1 MKKRILSM
9 IIAIV
14 MVVGLI
20 PGGALTALAAETDC
34 SYANPHQ
41 IQLPY
46 TSETL
51 NLTYDSGWDHY
62 YTWTA
67 PEAGALTVVMPEGL
81 HCDIFIDGYTADSG
95 INTTLTAD
103 VAAGEVV
110 ILNVYTLDDVNG
122 TWSASFAAGET
133 TAPEGGETTTPEGG
147 ETTTP
152 EGGETTTP
160 EGGETTAPEGG
171 ETTGTLDIY
180 LKLKAVNAEGE
191 DISNLGNGLDVVL
204 NGGEWVGTYSGTGD
218 DDGKFNVIIGENTL
232 SGWDYCPT
240 GYDKPADVTFTV
252 AADGTVTCN
261 DSHVT
266 VEKDGD
272 FTVLVIT
279 LEAGS
284 SEGGETTTPEGGE
297 ISIPEGAVEI
307 TDQNAL
313 PDLSASY
320 DSTVGWSG
328 ELNPDDN
335 VGYFSL
341 DLKAGDVL
349 YYTYVGEAY
358 YFYLFE
364 NDRYDFLEKES
375 IGSPLPRTDFFT
387 IEADG
392 NYSFC
397 SGQELTLHAWL
408 VRGSAGEGGE
418 TTTPEGG
425 DSGEIS
431 IPDDAVEITSN
442 DTDGLPEEVI
452 PVLGSYDAANG
463 YWVPFAMDTQ
473 YIFFA
478 KNLNEGDELYL
489 VFSEATEY
497 IFGVMTSPGDVY
509 TANGIVRFV
518 VTASDAYAVIT
529 KSDVKLKAYVVPAD
543 SGESGESGEGG
554 DIGETTATPIYVGGV
569 EMNDG
574 DYLAN
579 GATTVSDSAPATGG
593 YAHFAVVDGKATLT
607 LNNYTYSGAGGEAQI
622 SGNTDGAAIYYGG
635 SDTLYLTLQGESSV
649 THTGGGNYYN
659 SYGIFVD
666 YSLEISGTGSLSVS
680 GGSPDPTRDG
690 ISYGIY
696 SGYGDVTLL
705 SGAVTAIGGNAPYR
719 SVGVGAGNITVFGG
733 SLTAVGNMVS
743 DADNGWATESFGIIA
758 WGTITV
764 SGGSV
769 KATSATN
776 ADYSFAMLIYSE
788 SEDGLSLGGGMAI
801 LSPADARV
809 VYDEGWGAYTVS
821 NGTSY
826 ATEVEIGEE
835 PVCTHENTVLSCNS
849 DGTHNIVCADGACR
863 YVVEANVTCTVDD
876 TATVEFVLSEP
887 SCINEGIKQV
897 ITYCACG
904 YQLSNDGDVPI
915 PATGVHLNLRE
926 MPGVTP
932 DCVNAG
938 YRSYWVCDMSCPF
951 EDEGATVPIEDL
963 GAWVVEGGDGYLP
976 RDRTNHIGD
985 DVQYTASNDSH
996 DGVYVC
1002 CGGEYVTD
1010 EPHDFTY
1017 DAENHECICG
1027 KVEPVDLTFV
1037 LDGGTLTG
1045 EFAEMWGENGEN
1057 GTIPFATDYGLSVYT
1072 STLYVPEALVKDGYY
1087 ITGFKDQDG
1096 NFYDIS
1102 DDTDIITFLGD
1113 TTLTVQWEEYSD
1125 AGGEGGETGHT
1136 HTYDNGYYY
1145 SDDEYHYAYCDTCD
1159 YYDLDSAEAHYEDA
1173 AYEDH
1178 HCDVCGAYVR
1188 AWCTPIDPETDHR
1201 CINGENCGARL
1212 DDLCTDADN
1221 DHVCDGCGDDMG
1233 WLCEDT
1239 GADHLCDVCDAYMR
1253 ELCEDADEDHI
1264 CDAEGCGERIS
1275 PCDDV
1280 DNDNKCDICDA
1291 ELRAAWNDAD
1301 DDGVIDE
1308 GETVYSLLYNA
1319 FIDPAATIIKL
1330 LDDVSDFSVFLEEK
1344 AVTLDLNGHTVTL
1357 NGWFDISTAA
1367 SLTMKDSSTAKT
1379 GRIICDIENS
1389 YYMDV
1394 YSDGM
1399 LTLQGG
1405 TVDQIRLG
1413 ENTAAITLTGGTVG
1427 KMIVMRGEVI
1437 LGDTNVAQWKIS
1449 GGTFNVD
1456 PTTLNGFD
1464 SDNYEVVNN
1473 NDGTW
1478 TVQEKNP
1485 DDFVD
1490 EHFHDKEGYEVI
1502 WSENFDGET
1511 FPEEFTAVDKDG
1523 DDHGWHISA
1532 YEGHVHGCTDGSA
1545 VVSYSYI
1552 NETATS
1558 LNSNNLLLT
1567 PTLELEEGKEYL
1579 LSFMVKAVDESYP
1592 DSYDIHISL
1601 DGGETYDWS
1610 RGVQESPEAWE
1621 EVVLDLSAYAG
1632 KNVTVVIEH
1641 KDYDMFCLAVDCF
1654 YLYEKSATGGEGDSE
1669 GEEFTGVSLYASSLT
1684 LDGTIGLNFYF
1695 RLGDDVLASQDAF
1708 VRFSLEDGRIIEI
1721 PVAEGVAAEV
1731 EGVTYYKFT
1740 CKMYAKQ
1747 MSDTVKIQV
1756 FDGETAL
1763 TQELEHSVVDYATVL
1778 LQMADTNPAYAD
1790 VAPLIEAMLHYGARA
1805 QLYFGYNTEK
1815 LADAGIDAADL
1826 SGVTAAT
1833 FESYRATG
1841 MTIDGIGKFVSS
1853 NLVLESE
1860 TTLKLY
1866 FLADEGVDASALEFT
1881 VGNEV
1886 ITPTTYG
1893 EYLVIAI
1900 TDIMSDELDN
1910 EFTVTVTNGTEAQ
1923 GSFTT
1928 SVYAYCYK
1936 TLLDEQGLYNDEIK
1950 DTLKALY
1957 LYNVAA
1963 DAYFN

>member
-1 MKKRILSM
+1 MKKRILSI

-34 SYANPHQ
+34 SLANPHQ

-51 NLTYDSGWDHY
+51 NLTHGDGWDHY
-62 YTWTA
+62 YNWTA
-67 PEAGALTVVMPEGL
+67 PEAGTLTVVMPEGL
-81 HCDIFIDGYTADSG
+81 YCDIHIDGYVVDSG
-95 INTTLTAD
+95 INTTLTVD
-103 VAAGEVV
+103 VAAGEAVWF
-110 ILNVYTLDDVNG
+110 NVYTLDDVNG

-133 TAPEGGETTTPEGG
+133 TTPEGG
-147 ETTTP
+147 
-152 EGGETTTP
+152 
-160 EGGETTAPEGG
+160 
-171 ETTGTLDIY
+171 
-180 LKLKAVNAEGE
+180 
-191 DISNLGNGLDVVL
+191 
-204 NGGEWVGTYSGTGD
+204 
-218 DDGKFNVIIGENTL
+218 
-232 SGWDYCPT
+232 
-240 GYDKPADVTFTV
+240 
-252 AADGTVTCN
+252 
-261 DSHVT
+261 DS
-266 VEKDGD
+266 
-272 FTVLVIT
+272 
-279 LEAGS
+279 
-284 SEGGETTTPEGGE
+284 GE

-313 PDLSASY
+313 PALSASY

-425 DSGEIS
+425 ETTGTLDIYLRLKAVNAEGEDISNLGNGLDVELNGGEWVGTYSGTGNDDGKFNVIIGENTLSGWDYCPTGYDKPADVTFTVAADGTVTCNDSHVT
-431 IPDDAVEITSN
+431 VEK
-442 DTDGLPEEVI
+442 DGDFT
-452 PVLGSYDAANG
+452 VL
-463 YWVPFAMDTQ
+463 
-473 YIFFA
+473 
-478 KNLNEGDELYL
+478 
-489 VFSEATEY
+489 
-497 IFGVMTSPGDVY
+497 
-509 TANGIVRFV
+509 
-518 VTASDAYAVIT
+518 VIT
-529 KSDVKLKAYVVPAD
+529 LEAS
-543 SGESGESGEGG
+543 SSEGG
-554 DIGETTATPIYVGGV
+554 D
-569 EMNDG
+569 
-574 DYLAN
+574 
-579 GATTVSDSAPATGG
+579 
-593 YAHFAVVDGKATLT
+593 
-607 LNNYTYSGAGGEAQI
+607 
-622 SGNTDGAAIYYGG
+622 
-635 SDTLYLTLQGESSV
+635 
-649 THTGGGNYYN
+649 
-659 SYGIFVD
+659 
-666 YSLEISGTGSLSVS
+666 
-680 GGSPDPTRDG
+680 
-690 ISYGIY
+690 
-696 SGYGDVTLL
+696 
-705 SGAVTAIGGNAPYR
+705 
-719 SVGVGAGNITVFGG
+719 
-733 SLTAVGNMVS
+733 
-743 DADNGWATESFGIIA
+743 
-758 WGTITV
+758 
-764 SGGSV
+764 
-769 KATSATN
+769 
-776 ADYSFAMLIYSE
+776 
-788 SEDGLSLGGGMAI
+788 
-801 LSPADARV
+801 
-809 VYDEGWGAYTVS
+809 
-821 NGTSY
+821 
-826 ATEVEIGEE
+826 IGEE

-849 DGTHNIVCADGACR
+849 DGTHNIVCADGACQC
-863 YVVEANVTCTVDD
+863 VVEANVTCTVDD

-951 EDEGATVPIEDL
+951 EDEGATIPIEDL

-985 DVQYTASNDSH
+985 DVQYIASNDSH

-1027 KVEPVDLTFV
+1027 KVEPVDLSFV

-1045 EFAEMWGENGEN
+1045 EYAEMWGENGEN
-1057 GTIPFATDYGLSVYT
+1057 GTIPLVTDYGLSVYT

-1096 NFYDIS
+1096 NLYDIN

-1113 TTLTVQWEEYSD
+1113 TTLTVQWEEYPD

-1159 YYDLDSAEAHYEDA
+1159 YYDPDSAEAHYEDA
-1173 AYEDH
+1173 VYEDH
-1178 HCDVCGAYVR
+1178 HCDICGVYVR

-1221 DHVCDGCGDDMG
+1221 DHICDGCGDDMR

-1239 GADHLCDVCDAYMR
+1239 DADHLCDVCDAYMS
-1253 ELCEDADEDHI
+1253 ELCEDADGDHI
-1264 CDAEGCGERIS
+1264 CDAEACGERIS

-1330 LDDVSDFSVFLEEK
+1330 LDDVSDFNVFLEEK

-1379 GRIICDIENS
+1379 GRIICDVENS

-1394 YSDGM
+1394 YSNGM

-1437 LGDTNVAQWKIS
+1437 LGDTNVAEWKIS

-1478 TVQEKNP
+1478 TVQEKSA
-1485 DDFVD
+1485 DDVVD

-1523 DDHGWHISA
+1523 DGHGWHISA
-1532 YEGHVHGCTDGSA
+1532 HEGHVHGCTDGSA

-1552 NETATS
+1552 NETATP

-1610 RGVQESPEAWE
+1610 RGIQESPEAWE

-1654 YLYEKSATGGEGDSE
+1654 YLYEKSATGGEGDPE

-1684 LDGTIGLNFYF
+1684 LDGTIGLNIYF

-1747 MSDTVKIQV
+1747 MSDAVKIQV

>member
-95 INTTLTAD
+95 INTTLTVD

-133 TAPEGGETTTPEGG
+133 TTPEGG
-147 ETTTP
+147 
-152 EGGETTTP
+152 
-160 EGGETTAPEGG
+160 
-171 ETTGTLDIY
+171 
-180 LKLKAVNAEGE
+180 
-191 DISNLGNGLDVVL
+191 
-204 NGGEWVGTYSGTGD
+204 
-218 DDGKFNVIIGENTL
+218 
-232 SGWDYCPT
+232 
-240 GYDKPADVTFTV
+240 
-252 AADGTVTCN
+252 
-261 DSHVT
+261 DS
-266 VEKDGD
+266 
-272 FTVLVIT
+272 
-279 LEAGS
+279 
-284 SEGGETTTPEGGE
+284 GE

-313 PDLSASY
+313 PDLRASY

-364 NDRYDFLEKES
+364 NDRYDLLEKES
-375 IGSPLPRTDFFT
+375 IGSPLPGTDFFT

-425 DSGEIS
+425 ETTTPEGGEIS

-489 VFSEATEY
+489 VFSEATNY
-497 IFGVMTSPGDVY
+497 IFGVMTSPGDRY
-509 TANGIVRFV
+509 TANGIVRFA
-518 VTASDAYAVIT
+518 VTASDTYAVIT
-529 KSDVKLKAYVVPAD
+529 ESDVKLKAYVVPA
-543 SGESGESGEGG
+543 SSSEGG
-554 DIGETTATPIYVGGV
+554 ETTTPEGGETTATPIYVGGV

-649 THTGGGNYYN
+649 THTGGGNYYD
-659 SYGIFVD
+659 SYGIFVE
-666 YSLEISGTGSLSVS
+666 YNLEISGTGSLSVS

-690 ISYGIY
+690 VSYGIY

-719 SVGVGAGNITVFGG
+719 SVGVGACNVTVSGG
-733 SLTAVGNMVS
+733 SLTVVGNMVS
-743 DADNGWATESFGIIA
+743 DTDNGWATESFGIIA

-776 ADYSFAMLIYSE
+776 ADYSYAMLIYSE
-788 SEDGLSLGGGMAI
+788 SEDSLSLGGGMAI
-801 LSPADARV
+801 LSPADAGV
-809 VYDEGWGAYTVS
+809 VYDEGQGAYTVS
-821 NGTSY
+821 NGPSY
-826 ATEVEIGEE
+826 ATEVEIGSDA
-835 PVCTHENTVLSCNS
+835 PACTHENTMLSCNS

-915 PATGVHLNLRE
+915 PATGVHLNLTE

-976 RDRTNHIGD
+976 RDRTNHIDD
-985 DVQYTASNDSH
+985 DVQYIASNDSH

-1027 KVEPVDLTFV
+1027 KVEPVDLIFV
-1037 LDGGTLTG
+1037 LNGGTLTG

-1057 GTIPFATDYGLSVYT
+1057 GTIPLVTEYGLSVYT
-1072 STLYVPEALVKDGYY
+1072 STLYMPEALVKDGYY

-1096 NFYDIS
+1096 NFYDIN
-1102 DDTDIITFLGD
+1102 DDTDTITFLGD
-1113 TTLTVQWEEYSD
+1113 TTLTVQWEEYSG

-1136 HTYDNGYYY
+1136 HTYDNRYYY

-1173 AYEDH
+1173 AYPNH
-1178 HCDVCGAYVR
+1178 HCDVCDVYVR
-1188 AWCTPIDPETDHR
+1188 AWCTPIDPETDHC

-1221 DHVCDGCGDDMG
+1221 DHICDGCGDDMR

-1239 GADHLCDVCDAYMR
+1239 GADHLCDVCDAYMS

-1264 CDAEGCGERIS
+1264 CDAEDCGERIS

-1291 ELRAAWNDAD
+1291 ELRAAWNDTD

-1308 GETVYSLLYNA
+1308 GETVYSFLDHA
-1319 FIDPAATIIKL
+1319 FVDPAATIIKL
-1330 LDDVSDFSVFLEEK
+1330 LEDVSDFSVFFEGK

-1357 NGWFDISTAA
+1357 NGWFDVTTAA
-1367 SLTMKDSSTAKT
+1367 SLTIKDSSTAKT
-1379 GRIICDIENS
+1379 GRIICDVENS

-1394 YSDGM
+1394 YSDGT

-1405 TVDQIRLG
+1405 TVDQMRLDD
-1413 ENTAAITLTGGTVG
+1413 EIAAITLTGGTVG
-1427 KMIVMRGEVI
+1427 KMIVRHGEVI
-1437 LGDTNVAQWKIS
+1437 LGDTNVTEWKIY

-1464 SDNYEVVNN
+1464 SDNYAAVNN

-1478 TVQEKNP
+1478 TVQEKSP

-1490 EHFHDKEGYEVI
+1490 EHFHDKEGYEII

-1511 FPEEFTAVDKDG
+1511 FPESFTAVDKDG
-1523 DDHGWHISA
+1523 DGHGWQISA
-1532 YEGHVHGCTDGSA
+1532 HEGHVHGCTDGSA
-1545 VVSYSYI
+1545 VVSYSYV
-1552 NETATS
+1552 NETSTP

-1579 LSFMVKAVDESYP
+1579 LSFMVKAVDENYP

-1610 RGVQESPEAWE
+1610 CGIQESPGDWE
-1621 EVVLDLSAYAG
+1621 EVVIDLSSYAG

-1654 YLYEKSATGGEGDSE
+1654 YLYEKSATGGEGGSE

-1684 LDGTIGLNFYF
+1684 LDGTIGLNLYF

-1881 VGNEV
+1881 VGNEA

-1928 SVYAYCYK
+1928 SVYAYCYN
-1936 TLLDEQGLYNDEIK
+1936 TVVDAQGLYNDEIK

>member
-14 MVVGLI
+14 MVVGMI
-20 PGGALTALAAETDC
+20 PGGALTAFAAETDC
-34 SYANPHQ
+34 DYLNPHQ

-51 NLTYDSGWDHY
+51 NLTYGDGWDHY
-62 YTWTA
+62 YNWTA
-67 PEAGALTVVMPEGL
+67 PEAGTLTVVMPEGL
-81 HCDIFIDGYTADSG
+81 HCDIFIDDRGADSG
-95 INTTLTAD
+95 INTTLTVD

-122 TWSASFAAGET
+122 IWSASFAA
-133 TAPEGGETTTPEGG
+133 
-147 ETTTP
+147 
-152 EGGETTTP
+152 
-160 EGGETTAPEGG
+160 
-171 ETTGTLDIY
+171 
-180 LKLKAVNAEGE
+180 
-191 DISNLGNGLDVVL
+191 
-204 NGGEWVGTYSGTGD
+204 
-218 DDGKFNVIIGENTL
+218 
-232 SGWDYCPT
+232 
-240 GYDKPADVTFTV
+240 
-252 AADGTVTCN
+252 
-261 DSHVT
+261 
-266 VEKDGD
+266 
-272 FTVLVIT
+272 
-279 LEAGS
+279 
-284 SEGGETTTPEGGE
+284 GETTTPEGGE

-375 IGSPLPRTDFFT
+375 TGSPLPGTDFFT

-425 DSGEIS
+425 EIS
-431 IPDDAVEITSN
+431 IPEGAVEITSN

-463 YWVPFAMDTQ
+463 YWVPFEMDTQ

-489 VFSEATEY
+489 VFSEATNY
-497 IFGVMTSPGDVY
+497 IFGVMTSPGDRY

-518 VTASDAYAVIT
+518 VTASDTYSVIT
-529 KSDVKLKAYVVPAD
+529 ESDVKLKAYVVPA
-543 SGESGESGEGG
+543 SSSEGG
-554 DIGETTATPIYVGGV
+554 D
-569 EMNDG
+569 
-574 DYLAN
+574 
-579 GATTVSDSAPATGG
+579 
-593 YAHFAVVDGKATLT
+593 
-607 LNNYTYSGAGGEAQI
+607 
-622 SGNTDGAAIYYGG
+622 
-635 SDTLYLTLQGESSV
+635 
-649 THTGGGNYYN
+649 
-659 SYGIFVD
+659 
-666 YSLEISGTGSLSVS
+666 
-680 GGSPDPTRDG
+680 
-690 ISYGIY
+690 
-696 SGYGDVTLL
+696 
-705 SGAVTAIGGNAPYR
+705 
-719 SVGVGAGNITVFGG
+719 
-733 SLTAVGNMVS
+733 
-743 DADNGWATESFGIIA
+743 
-758 WGTITV
+758 
-764 SGGSV
+764 
-769 KATSATN
+769 
-776 ADYSFAMLIYSE
+776 
-788 SEDGLSLGGGMAI
+788 
-801 LSPADARV
+801 
-809 VYDEGWGAYTVS
+809 
-821 NGTSY
+821 
-826 ATEVEIGEE
+826 IGEE
-835 PVCTHENTVLSCNS
+835 PVCTHENTMLSCNS

-915 PATGVHLNLRE
+915 PATGVHLNLIE

-976 RDRTNHIGD
+976 RDRTNHIDD
-985 DVQYTASNDSH
+985 DVQYIASNDSH

-1037 LDGGTLTG
+1037 LNGGTLTG

-1125 AGGEGGETGHT
+1125 AGGEGGEAGHT

-1145 SDDEYHYAYCDTCD
+1145 SDDEYHYTYCDTCD

-1173 AYEDH
+1173 AYPDH
-1178 HCDVCGAYVR
+1178 HCDVCNVYVR
-1188 AWCTPIDPETDHR
+1188 AWCTPIDPETDHC

-1221 DHVCDGCGDDMG
+1221 DHICDGCGDDMR

-1239 GADHLCDVCDAYMR
+1239 GADHLCDVCDAYMS
-1253 ELCEDADEDHI
+1253 ELCEDADGDHI

-1308 GETVYSLLYNA
+1308 GETVYSFLYHA
-1319 FIDPAATIIKL
+1319 FVDPAATIIKL
-1330 LDDVSDFSVFLEEK
+1330 LEDVSDFNVFFEGN

-1357 NGWFDISTAA
+1357 DGWFDVTTAA
-1367 SLTMKDSSTAKT
+1367 SLTIKDSSTAKT
-1379 GRIICDIENS
+1379 GRIICDVENS

-1405 TVDQIRLG
+1405 TVDQMRLDD
-1413 ENTAAITLTGGTVG
+1413 EIAAITLTGGTVG
-1427 KMIVMRGEVI
+1427 KMIVRHGEVI
-1437 LGDTNVAQWKIS
+1437 LGDTNVAEWKIY

-1478 TVQEKNP
+1478 TVQEKSP
-1485 DDFVD
+1485 DDVVD

-1502 WSENFDGET
+1502 WSESFDGET

-1523 DDHGWHISA
+1523 DGHGWQISA
-1532 YEGHVHGCTDGSA
+1532 YEGHVHGCTNGSA

-1552 NETATS
+1552 NETATP

-1592 DSYDIHISL
+1592 DSYDIHISP

-1654 YLYEKSATGGEGDSE
+1654 YLYEKSATGGEGGSE

-1684 LDGTIGLNFYF
+1684 LDGTVGLNFYF

-1721 PVAEGVAAEV
+1721 PVAEGVADEV

-1747 MSDTVKIQV
+1747 MADTVKIQV

-1833 FESYRATG
+1833 FEPYRATG

-1881 VGNEV
+1881 VGNEA

-1900 TDIMSDELDN
+1900 TDIKSDELDN

-1928 SVYAYCYK
+1928 SVFAYCYN
-1936 TLLDEQGLYNDEIK
+1936 TVVDAQGLYNDEIK